1 MTHASSLDHAL
12 HSLLLSSSLLSSALL
27 CSSLLCSAPL
37 LCAFLLSSA
46 LSALLSSAL
55 PALLCSALRFSPL
68 LLSSLLLSS
77 TILCSPLL
85 FFALLSSALF
95 SSSSNLSKL
104 MIPAQASAST
114 LNSNSPLNVFWK
126 KFYPLLKS
134 RKAIFVNQLPSSNL
148 LKMQTSYNSCSQ
160 PRPPAALWLF
170 RYLFF

>member
-1 MTHASSLDHAL
+1 MTHAPRLDHAL
-12 HSLLLSSSLLSSALL
+12 HYSLFSSSLRSSALL

-37 LCAFLLSSA
+37 LCAFPLYYA
-46 LSALLSSAL
+46 LSALLCSTL

-114 LNSNSPLNVFWK
+114 LNSNSLLNNFWK
-126 KFYPLLKS
+126 NFAPLLKS

-148 LKMQTSYNSCSQ
+148 LKMKTSCNSGSQ
-160 PRPPAALWLF
+160 PRPPESL
-170 RYLFF
+170 